1 MEIGLILPTIGQG
14 ASRESLD
21 AGAEVAAE
29 LEWTSVWVTDHLM
42 VPRGPEALEY
52 GTILEA
58 VTSLSYIAA
67 RHPGLTIGTSAI
79 IPPFRNSVILAKQ
92 LATID
97 VLSSGRLIVGVGV
110 ADRDDLPE
118 FRNLGADARFAD
130 RGALVDETIAMWRH
144 LWSGGEPPFTGR
156 FHQLED
162 YVFQPLPPQGK
173 DLPIW
178 TGGRSSRALRR
189 AAALADG
196 YHAAQTGP
204 DDLEA
209 RIPEL
214 EELVARFGRPMPT
227 LSVRTRVRPGE
238 EPRSIYTICG
248 APAHMAEQVRRFAD
262 VGTEHL
268 VVVLPASDPDGVREA
283 AIRFHEDAV
292 VPALD

>member
-1 MEIGLILPTIGQG
+1 MEIGLVLPTIGSG

-21 AGAEVAAE
+21 AGAEIVAE
-29 LEWTSVWVTDHLM
+29 LGWTSVWVTDHLM
-42 VPRGPEALEY
+42 VPRGPEAGEY

-58 VTSLSYIAA
+58 VSSLSYVAA
-67 RHPGLTIGTSAI
+67 RHQGLTIGTSAI
-79 IPPFRNSVILAKQ
+79 IPPLRNSVILAKQ

-97 VLSSGRLIVGVGV
+97 LLSEGRLVVGVGV
-110 ADRDDLPE
+110 ADSADLPE
-118 FRNLGADARFAD
+118 FRNLGAEDRFAD
-130 RGALVDETIAMWRH
+130 RGALVDESIELWRH
-144 LWSGGEPPFTGR
+144 LWSGAEPPFTGR
-156 FHQLED
+156 FHRLDD

-178 TGGRSSRALRR
+178 TGGRSARAVRR

-204 DDLEA
+204 EDLEA

-214 EELVARFGRPMPT
+214 EDLVSKLGRPMPT

-248 APAHMAEQVRRFAD
+248 SPREMAEQVRRFSE

-268 VVVLPASDPDGVREA
+268 VVVLPAADPDGVRSA
-283 AIRFHEDAV
+283 AARFHEDAV
-292 VPALD
+292 VPALK